1 MKRWQA
7 WGRQEW
13 LRASARKANALVR
26 KNFSWGTGECGRT
39 AVSLAGNGEKGER
52 GEKGEKEKKGKGQ
65 GGREEGKGESFTWAG
80 RKKSIPFSSNYFFLK
95 IDTYIYLNS

>member
-26 KNFSWGTGECGRT
+26 KNFSWGTGERGRT

-52 GEKGEKEKKGKGQ
+52 GEKGEKGKKGKGK
-65 GGREEGKGESFTWAG
+65 GVGKKGKGKASLRQA
-80 RKKSIPFSSNYFFLK
+80 
-95 IDTYIYLNS
+95 